1 MKMGAGA
8 LRHQVKFRRRGS
20 QVDDLGN
27 PVGQF
32 EDLFTVWGNVRETT
46 GKERVAAG
54 SVENLRTATIRIRKS
69 PQTSGITEA
78 DQAVT
83 RNEEWNILGIANV
96 GHDDAMLDMLVQAG
110 GAQ

>member
-27 PVGQF
+27 PVGEF
-32 EDLFTVWGNVRETT
+32 EDLFVVWGNVREAM
-46 GKERVAAG
+46 GKERVAGG
-54 SVENLRTATIRIRKS
+54 SIENQRTATIRIRKS
-69 PQTSGITEA
+69 PQTSVITEA
-78 DQAVT
+78 DQAVA
-83 RNEEWNILGIANV
+83 RGEEWNILGIANV
-96 GHDDAMLDMLVQAG
+96 GYDDAMLDLLVQAG